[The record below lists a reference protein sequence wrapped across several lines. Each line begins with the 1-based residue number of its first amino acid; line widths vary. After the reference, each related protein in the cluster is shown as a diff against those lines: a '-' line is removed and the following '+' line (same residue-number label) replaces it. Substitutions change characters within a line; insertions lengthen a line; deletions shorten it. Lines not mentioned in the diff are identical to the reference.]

1 LCWRSPT
8 SSGSAP
14 SQVIFEVDFVLTKA
28 HPAYVPPPASARE
41 CFRNGRLRL
50 VAVQR
55 LLWDEQG
62 ARPATDAT
70 GERDYGH
77 IDSFEWEH
85 AQSVL
90 SGDWGRMELT
100 AGGIEVVLDDPPT
113 GRISS
118 GLGERSYAGTHFD
131 LIT

>member
-1 LCWRSPT
+1 MEPYTELPRLAEVVLEESYVL
-8 SSGSAP
+8 GIGAKP
-14 SQVIFEVDFVLTKA
+14 SEVIFEVDFVLTKA

-77 IDSFEWEH
+77 IDSFEWSTPNPSSAET
-85 AQSVL
+85 
-90 SGDWGRMELT
+90 G
-100 AGGIEVVLDDPPT
+100 AGW
-113 GRISS
+113 S
-118 GLGERSYAGTHFD
+118 
-131 LIT
+131 